1 MVDRAAQ
8 IPALY
13 NFPFETKRRPPPA
26 AAPPLAPPR
35 PQPFM
40 TSRPPVV
47 VGVVLPLALTV
58 TAANR
63 NDVTQLLELVDRIA
77 AVGAHGKCRPKAL
90 LADRADDSRRHRA
103 ELRDRGIT
111 PKIATRKTEH
121 GSGLGKDRWVIERT
135 FSWLHNHRRLARRYD
150 RRADI
155 HQAFLTIGCALICD
169 RHLKR
174 TQPSFC

>member
-1 MVDRAAQ
+1 LTGPSPVDRSRLGSKHHV
-8 IPALY
+8 ICCG
-13 NFPFETKRRPPPA
+13 NGI
-26 AAPPLAPPR
+26 PLA
-35 PQPFM
+35 
-40 TSRPPVV
+40 S
-47 VGVVLPLALTV
+47 TV

-77 AVGAHGKCRPKAL
+77 PVGPHQK
-90 LADRADDSRRHRA
+90 
-103 ELRDRGIT
+103 
-111 PKIATRKTEH
+111 
-121 GSGLGKDRWVIERT
+121 
-135 FSWLHNHRRLARRYD
+135 FRRLARRYD